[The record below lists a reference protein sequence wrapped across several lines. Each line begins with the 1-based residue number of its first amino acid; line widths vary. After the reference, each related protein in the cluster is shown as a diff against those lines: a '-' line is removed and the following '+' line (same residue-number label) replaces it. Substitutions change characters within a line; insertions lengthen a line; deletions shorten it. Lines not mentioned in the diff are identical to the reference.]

1 MITEEQ
7 FAAIKRLIV
16 SENCMIDRFEH
27 YVSEIKEPQLK
38 EDMQKLTAALKNQR
52 SGLLTSLED
61 KNIKEARFFVKAYS
75 KEFCQTY
82 SDLCGSPFAECIKSA
97 LDGQLRIAEKLES
110 LEKTYCDKTK
120 LPIADSI
127 DVNRFLYNNRE
138 DMR

>member
-1 MITEEQ
+1 MVTDGDI
-7 FAAIKRLIV
+7 
-16 SENCMIDRFEH
+16 
-27 YVSEIKEPQLK
+27 
-38 EDMQKLTAALKNQR
+38 
-52 SGLLTSLED
+52 
-61 KNIKEARFFVKAYS
+61 IKEARFFVKAYS

-127 DVNRFLYNNRE
+127 DGKLFSGDTLFRNYVGRTDLPGGNYAKLENRFNSFSQRDNDYGELESLLLNSTI
-138 DMR
+138 

>member
-1 MITEEQ
+1 MVTDGNI
-7 FAAIKRLIV
+7 
-16 SENCMIDRFEH
+16 
-27 YVSEIKEPQLK
+27 
-38 EDMQKLTAALKNQR
+38 
-52 SGLLTSLED
+52 
-61 KNIKEARFFVKAYS
+61 IKEARFFVKAYS

-127 DVNRFLYNNRE
+127 DVNRFLYKNWE
-138 DMR
+138 DMK

>member
-1 MITEEQ
+1 MVTDGNI
-7 FAAIKRLIV
+7 
-16 SENCMIDRFEH
+16 
-27 YVSEIKEPQLK
+27 
-38 EDMQKLTAALKNQR
+38 
-52 SGLLTSLED
+52 
-61 KNIKEARFFVKAYS
+61 IKEARFFVKAYS
-75 KEFCQTY
+75 KEFWQTY

-127 DVNRFLYNNRE
+127 DVNRFLYKNRE

>member
-1 MITEEQ
+1 MVTDGNI
-7 FAAIKRLIV
+7 
-16 SENCMIDRFEH
+16 
-27 YVSEIKEPQLK
+27 
-38 EDMQKLTAALKNQR
+38 
-52 SGLLTSLED
+52 
-61 KNIKEARFFVKAYS
+61 IKEARFFVKAYS

-127 DVNRFLYNNRE
+127 DEQGRYEVKKSADARLRTFVILIYVRQVGR
-138 DMR
+138 MVWKCRLRQSVPLPL